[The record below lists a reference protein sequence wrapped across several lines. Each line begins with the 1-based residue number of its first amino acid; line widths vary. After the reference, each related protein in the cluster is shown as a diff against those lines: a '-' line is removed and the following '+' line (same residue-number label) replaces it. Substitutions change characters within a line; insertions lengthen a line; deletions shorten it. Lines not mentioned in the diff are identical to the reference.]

1 MICLLLVHKRRGE
14 RCGVIVAGLLIVEA
28 QLWLILVIVLLVS
41 ESDLL
46 VWIHGIL
53 RERMLVKLLKEIED
67 LEGYVVQQE
76 LRDLP
81 GTDEVRPHLILNQE
95 PISKHSLKNLLVLGS
110 NILEFLCQLIIAKCD
125 DCPFQLRHFLVVL
138 QQLMLCLDVVVQV
151 VDLVLVVL
159 LLLL

>member
-1 MICLLLVHKRRGE
+1 
-14 RCGVIVAGLLIVEA
+14 
-28 QLWLILVIVLLVS
+28 
-41 ESDLL
+41 
-46 VWIHGIL
+46 
-53 RERMLVKLLKEIED
+53 MLVKLLKEIED

-159 LLLL
+159 LLLLRLIDFLLVVANLLLEALVLQDQLPVLLLQLSKLLLALSPYLLLVPEVSNL